1 MKLTEFLFKSPKLN
15 EILKPGNKSQLK
27 IKPHG
32 AKFAIQKNN
41 LRFAAMMLLF
51 FPIKKVLH
59 FCIIKRTIEK
69 NVRPNQVAFPGGE
82 IDKSYKSVGMWHYF
96 K

>member
-32 AKFAIQKNN
+32 SEICH
-41 LRFAAMMLLF
+41 
-51 FPIKKVLH
+51 PKK
-59 FCIIKRTIEK
+59 
-69 NVRPNQVAFPGGE
+69 
-82 IDKSYKSVGMWHYF
+82 
-96 K
+96 

>member
-1 MKLTEFLFKSPKLN
+1 MKFLKQVINLNLKSNLM
-15 EILKPGNKSQLK
+15 
-27 IKPHG
+27 G

-69 NVRPNQVAFPGGE
+69 NVRPNQVAFSGGE

>member
-1 MKLTEFLFKSPKLN
+1 M
-15 EILKPGNKSQLK
+15 
-27 IKPHG
+27 G